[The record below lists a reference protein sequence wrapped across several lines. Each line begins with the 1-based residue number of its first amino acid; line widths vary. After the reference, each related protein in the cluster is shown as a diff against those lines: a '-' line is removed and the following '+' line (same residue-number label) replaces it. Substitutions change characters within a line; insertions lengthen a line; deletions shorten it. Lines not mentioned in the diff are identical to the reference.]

1 MINFSGPL
9 YKIDNKHS
17 YNEFETQVCSDY
29 QHISLILLSQVDSLK
44 ALVGPLYNIDNK
56 HNYNVVMDKVKNLR
70 DLSGPVMDIEQRD
83 HAYREVKQS
92 LDSIKNLTGPFYA
105 IDNTHNYKE
114 VPDRVSGQVNLEG
127 PVYQVFNKHN
137 FNKIADRVS
146 GLKTLEG
153 PCYDI
158 PNKHGYVTDRINA
171 PLTLKYPIQIK
182 LLYEN
187 SV

>member
-1 MINFSGPL
+1 MINVPGPL

-29 QHISLILLSQVDSLK
+29 QHISPILILLCQVDSLK
-44 ALVGPLYNIDNK
+44 ALVGPLYNIDSK
-56 HNYNVVMDKVKNLR
+56 HNYSVVMDKVKNLR
-70 DLSGPVMDIEQRD
+70 DLSGPVMNIEQRD

-105 IDNTHNYKE
+105 VDNAHNYNE

-137 FNKIADRVS
+137 FNQIADRVS

-158 PNKHGYVTDRINA
+158 PNKHYASVTYRINT
-171 PLTLKYPIQIK
+171 PLTRYPVP
-182 LLYEN
+182 
-187 SV
+187 SVETGG

>member
-1 MINFSGPL
+1 MINFPGPL

-29 QHISLILLSQVDSLK
+29 QHISPILLCQVDSLK
-44 ALVGPLYNIDNK
+44 ALVGPLYNIDSK
-56 HNYNVVMDKVKNLR
+56 HNYSVVMDKVKNLR
-70 DLSGPVMDIEQRD
+70 DLSGPVMNIEQRD

-105 IDNTHNYKE
+105 VDNAHNYNE

-137 FNKIADRVS
+137 FNQIADRVS

-158 PNKHGYVTDRINA
+158 PNKHYASVTYRINT
-171 PLTLKYPIQIK
+171 PLTRYPVP
-182 LLYEN
+182 
-187 SV
+187 SVETGG